1 MRVGSVALGLL
12 LAGCNHTV
20 FVGNNYP
27 AMPSDLGSPPSVC
40 YGREGAGTDC
50 QYRTYQRALRHNAQ
64 FPPEQLAPV
73 QPLFD
78 DYDAWSQ
85 QRR

>member
-1 MRVGSVALGLL
+1 MRIWAMALGLVV
-12 LAGCNHTV
+12 AGCNHTV

-27 AMPSDLGSPPSVC
+27 VMPSDLGSPPSVC
-40 YGREGAGTDC
+40 YGRETAGTDC
-50 QYRTYQRALRHNAQ
+50 QQRAFKRAQRHNAQ
-64 FPPEQLAPV
+64 FPPDQLEPV